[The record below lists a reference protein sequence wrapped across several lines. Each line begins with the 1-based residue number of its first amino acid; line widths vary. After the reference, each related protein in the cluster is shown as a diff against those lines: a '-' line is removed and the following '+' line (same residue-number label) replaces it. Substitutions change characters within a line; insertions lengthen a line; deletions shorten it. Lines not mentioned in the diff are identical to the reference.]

1 MSGVTRDGWGAWRAH
16 TPARVA
22 LGRSGVSLPTAEVLA
37 LSLAH
42 AQARDAVHRPLDV
55 AALAAAIGGA
65 VAVASAAPDRAT
77 YLRRPDLGRTLSA
90 DSRLEPAPGCDLALV
105 LADGLSPQAVQEHAP
120 PLLAALRPMLERHG
134 WRVAAPVVA
143 TQARVALG
151 DAVAAALGARAAVVL
166 IGERPGLSVPSSL
179 GLYVTWAPVPG
190 RSTDAERNCISNVRP
205 EGLSYAAA
213 AARLVWLLGAARARG
228 LSGVALKDESD
239 AAGLLA
245 DFNPGQGATSCV
257 DDQSDE

>member
-22 LGRSGVSLPTAEVLA
+22 LGRSGVSLPTSEVLA
-37 LSLAH
+37 LGLAH

-55 AALAAAIGGA
+55 AALAQAVGGA
-65 VAVASAAPDRAT
+65 VVVASAAPDRAT

-90 DSRLEPAPGCDLALV
+90 GSRLPAGPGCDLALV

-120 PLLAALRPMLERHG
+120 PLLAALRPLLERHG
-134 WRVAAPVVA
+134 FHVAAPVIA

-151 DAVAAALGARAAVVL
+151 DAVAAALGTRAVAVL

-179 GLYVTWAPVPG
+179 GVYVTWAPVPG
-190 RSTDAERNCISNVRP
+190 RTTDAGRNCISNVRP
-205 EGLSYAAA
+205 EGLPYDAA
-213 AARLVWLLGAARARG
+213 AARLVWLLDAARTRG
-228 LSGVALKDESD
+228 LTGVTLKDESG
-239 AAGLLA
+239 APRLLSASGLFPHRPSVA
-245 DFNPGQGATSCV
+245 
-257 DDQSDE
+257 